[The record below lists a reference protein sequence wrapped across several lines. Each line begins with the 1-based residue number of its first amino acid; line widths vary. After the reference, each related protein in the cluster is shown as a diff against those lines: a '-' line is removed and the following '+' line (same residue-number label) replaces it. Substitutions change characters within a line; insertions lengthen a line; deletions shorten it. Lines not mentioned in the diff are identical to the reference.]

1 MGSMITI
8 GTTGFLLLLLSAG
21 PSPEPAATAA
31 AEEDAVR
38 MVIVEGV
45 AAGAQAAPVAV
56 LREIGERFQGRSF
69 SIMYGKYLAFAED
82 GVSPPLET
90 SRTRL
95 LSVEQLRTGLF
106 KATMEVEVP
115 SGLEERLARLREQ
128 TQRGEGNP
136 EAGGLILAREEARED
151 ILEKAILAAVAEQY
165 PGNSAPARLVGRAY
179 FLGTIREDIEEG
191 RYVILARVKVRLAK
205 P

>member
-1 MGSMITI
+1 MGNMITI
-8 GTTGFLLLLLSAG
+8 GTTGFLFLLLAAG
-21 PSPEPAATAA
+21 PSPEPAVTPP
-31 AEEDAVR
+31 EEPEAVR
-38 MVIVEGV
+38 MVVVEGV
-45 AAGAQAAPVAV
+45 AAGSQAAPVAV

-82 GVSPPLET
+82 GISPPLET

-106 KATMEVEVP
+106 KATMEVEIP

-128 TQRGEGNP
+128 TQRGAGNP

-151 ILEKAILAAVAEQY
+151 ALEKAILAAVAEQY
-165 PGNSAPARLVGRAY
+165 PGDSAPARLVGRAY
-179 FLGTIREDIEEG
+179 FLGTIREEIEEG
-191 RYVILARVKVRLAK
+191 RYVILARVKVRLVK